1 MKSFILILFL
11 FLSTSS
17 NTMFSNGI
25 ISFNLNIEELER
37 CCGDDL
43 DGDWVVTVYDL
54 SGKVIGTFKVKKDGS
69 NGYKIDLNS
78 NELGKGFYMINI
90 CNPKTGKSLNK
101 KFNIF

>member
-1 MKSFILILFL
+1 MKSFILTLFL
-11 FLSTSS
+11 FCSASFNS
-17 NTMFSNGI
+17 VYSNGVF
-25 ISFNLNIEELER
+25 SFNLNIEELER

-78 NELGKGFYMINI
+78 NELGKGFYIINI
-90 CNPKTGKSLNK
+90 SNPKTGKSLNK